1 MPSII
6 NASSTG
12 SGGIVQTADA
22 SGVLQLQCNGTAAIN
37 INSINQVS
45 IATTNTGG
53 ALTTTTT
60 TGNWG
65 VLIYDQAN
73 NASMLQ
79 FRNVSGTAAGN
90 ISLSSAGATSI
101 LLSSVA
107 GVNFPATQVASANAN
122 TLDDYEEGSWTPAV
136 SFAGSAAT
144 LDSVQATYRKIG
156 GFVFCAWNFRITNK
170 GSGSG
175 AIEIAGF
182 PFSMTGGTSYGF
194 GNAQGDSLALPS
206 GAGSIM
212 PYLSGTATRLL
223 YQTNTA
229 HSDTNNTQVNTNCS
243 MYGFVV
249 YTAA

>member
-12 SGGIVQTADA
+12 TGGIVQTADA

-79 FRNVSGTAAGN
+79 FRNVSGAAAGN

-107 GVNFPATQVASANAN
+107 GVNFPATQVASADAN
-122 TLDDYEEGSWTPAV
+122 TLDDYEEGTFTP
-136 SFAGSAAT
+136 SYS
-144 LDSVQATYRKIG
+144 L
-156 GFVFCAWNFRITNK
+156 

-175 AIEIAGF
+175 TFTTQIATYTKIGRIVTLSMRF
-182 PFSMTGGTSYGF
+182 VGSSVSSAANLAVAGLPFAFANS
-194 GNAQGDSLALPS
+194 NADSS
-206 GAGSIM
+206 GAFREYTTLGNLYILSFGSSTDVSM
-212 PYLSGTATRLL
+212 QRYDNSNGLPNGAPAWSGTFT
-223 YQTNTA
+223 YTTN
-229 HSDTNNTQVNTNCS
+229 
-243 MYGFVV
+243 
-249 YTAA
+249 

>member
-22 SGVLQLQCNGTAAIN
+22 SGVLQLQSNGT
-37 INSINQVS
+37 
-45 IATTNTGG
+45 T
-53 ALTTTTT
+53 ALT
-60 TGNWG
+60 
-65 VLIYDQAN
+65 
-73 NASMLQ
+73 
-79 FRNVSGTAAGN
+79 VSGSTVT
-90 ISLSSAGATSI
+90 LAGATT
-101 LLSSVA
+101 LSNTLQVA
-107 GVNFPATQVASANAN
+107 TTIGVGGATPANTGAGITFPATQSASTNAN

-144 LDSVQATYRKIG
+144 LDSVQTTYRKIG

-212 PYLSGTATRLL
+212 PFLSGTATRLL
-223 YQTNTA
+223 YLTNTA
-229 HSDTNNTQVNTNCS
+229 HADMNNTQVNTNCS